1 HTKDTSTEISDS
13 DSKTNLAVY
22 IASCTKVTTDENGNQ
37 IGNYAQTATN
47 LPIKASGFVRGG
59 LYTGDDVQSLVPVQA
74 FAARGVNYADYIL
87 VADTVY
93 SYENGALS
101 EKYREGYFNN
111 DDDGIGAC
119 VITNGLVQDVTAG
132 NFDGN
137 VNGVEQV
144 LFTTM
149 QKRSGRND
157 YFSKI
162 YTYQLKNESWQKDET
177 GYLTDCTGNAYLS
190 LCAFDCDSD
199 GTIVKYKEASR
210 TYTDPEVLALLEA
223 TPYFSEKDGGD
234 TGNSATSYGTSKE
247 SGGSSSYSNSLTTN
261 VVAGFEWGVDD
272 ITAGFACGAGFEATV
287 ENNFTWSTEEEQY
300 ESYSLTYSNDTGDNM
315 VIVYRRPVITYCY
328 EEKYSGKLHTVS
340 KEGTLATSMIPVDR
354 YNEIAAQNG
363 MDLISDSVLSTPG
376 DPFSYRSTLPDG
388 AATKNDDKQQ
398 YNGKGTVEQSFTKGS
413 TTTHSYDYELN
424 TSFNAYGLVFGV
436 KAGGGAGYAHTES
449 TSTMNTTE
457 ITKAGAVTCNGTE
470 EYDFQWQFAYWD
482 TTVNGNT
489 VPVLGYVVTDPVA
502 PPSPPSNLSAD
513 NIVADSFK
521 LHWTAGSRPAD
532 EYRIYRVL
540 DDTNAEPV
548 QVATVDGT
556 KTDCTLSSL
565 RADTTYTYIVKA
577 YAAPG
582 EGISSRGLSVASES
596 LTITT
601 PPEDAEAP
609 TITGPDDVGAK
620 VGGTASFTVNVVLP
634 DKYGS
639 VSYQW
644 QQRKNASGWSKV
656 SDSSIGKTLTLT
668 HVTEEMDGT
677 EYRCALTASYADGS
691 PTYYYSGVG
700 KLTVGRTSVSAAL
713 GITGYATGNGDGSIA
728 AP

>member
-1 HTKDTSTEISDS
+1 
-13 DSKTNLAVY
+13 
-22 IASCTKVTTDENGNQ
+22 
-37 IGNYAQTATN
+37 
-47 LPIKASGFVRGG
+47 
-59 LYTGDDVQSLVPVQA
+59 
-74 FAARGVNYADYIL
+74 
-87 VADTVY
+87 
-93 SYENGALS
+93 
-101 EKYREGYFNN
+101 
-111 DDDGIGAC
+111 
-119 VITNGLVQDVTAG
+119 
-132 NFDGN
+132 
-137 VNGVEQV
+137 
-144 LFTTM
+144 
-149 QKRSGRND
+149 
-157 YFSKI
+157 
-162 YTYQLKNESWQKDET
+162 
-177 GYLTDCTGNAYLS
+177 
-190 LCAFDCDSD
+190 
-199 GTIVKYKEASR
+199 
-210 TYTDPEVLALLEA
+210 
-223 TPYFSEKDGGD
+223 
-234 TGNSATSYGTSKE
+234 
-247 SGGSSSYSNSLTTN
+247 
-261 VVAGFEWGVDD
+261 
-272 ITAGFACGAGFEATV
+272 
-287 ENNFTWSTEEEQY
+287 
-300 ESYSLTYSNDTGDNM
+300 
-315 VIVYRRPVITYCY
+315 
-328 EEKYSGKLHTVS
+328 
-340 KEGTLATSMIPVDR
+340 
-354 YNEIAAQNG
+354 
-363 MDLISDSVLSTPG
+363 
-376 DPFSYRSTLPDG
+376 
-388 AATKNDDKQQ
+388 
-398 YNGKGTVEQSFTKGS
+398 
-413 TTTHSYDYELN
+413 
-424 TSFNAYGLVFGV
+424 
-436 KAGGGAGYAHTES
+436 
-449 TSTMNTTE
+449 
-457 ITKAGAVTCNGTE
+457 GTE

-502 PPSPPSNLSAD
+502 PPSPPSNLYAE

-521 LHWTAGSRPAD
+521 LNWTAGSRPAD

-601 PPEDAEAP
+601 PPEGAEAP
-609 TITGPDDVGAK
+609 TISGPGNVGAK

-713 GITGYATGNGDGSIA
+713 GIKQAIGGTGPLTDPYTGAANYQKETGTETKTVQVEKPEIIANSDSAPELTVYQVGKSTSAAYVGIGTADGITVYYAVTKSGESYTVGAPLTLTQYEYLKIDKNVYDTMPTFDSTKPVSKEKDNATYLLMATVTGG
-728 AP
+728 